1 MKDDEYNTK
10 ISLLSKLKSKL
21 TPAKIDKNIAG
32 LAIATSMLFTTFA
45 CKNSN
50 ATNSSTG
57 NSTNQEQSSSNG
69 ENTKYSKLI
78 TNILNNTYYNQ
89 LLSTAKDDESFYAS
103 AYFDPHPY
111 AFLDDEGFDVDA
123 IKAGEISKV

>member
-1 MKDDEYNTK
+1 MKDNEFNPK
-10 ISLLSKLKSKL
+10 ISLLKKLKSKL
-21 TPAKIDKNIAG
+21 TPAKIAKSIAG

-50 ATNSSTG
+50 TINSSTG

-78 TNILNNTYYNQ
+78 TNILLY
-89 LLSTAKDDESFYAS
+89 
-103 AYFDPHPY
+103 
-111 AFLDDEGFDVDA
+111 
-123 IKAGEISKV
+123 